1 MRALSKL
8 ATIFKIVLIVVPFA
22 FALPAFAQG
31 GGASPIAVEGPWARA
46 TPAGARTGAVYMTL
60 ANKTNASDR
69 LTAASS
75 DVAAK
80 VQIHEMSVVN
90 GIMKMRQLTDGLGIP
105 AGGSVT
111 LKPGGYHVML
121 IGLKKPLIVGETFPL
136 TLTFQKAGNIS
147 VTVQVKAMGA
157 MQDNKSGGMGKMEMK

>member
-1 MRALSKL
+1 MRALSMLTIVAAL
-8 ATIFKIVLIVVPFA
+8 AMAPA
-22 FALPAFAQG
+22 AAFAQ
-31 GGASPIAVEGPWARA
+31 ASSTIKVENPWSRA
-46 TPAGARTGAVYMTL
+46 TPAGAQAGAVYMTL
-60 ANKTNASDR
+60 DNKANAADR

-90 GIMKMRQLTDGLGIP
+90 GVMRMRELPGGLPIP

-121 IGLKKPLIVGETFPL
+121 IGLKKPLTVGENIPV
-136 TLTFQKAGNIS
+136 TLTFQNAGKVSI
-147 VTVQVKAMGA
+147 TVPVQAMGA
-157 MQDNKSGGMGKMEMK
+157 KAPGGTGNMNMPGGMGKMDMK

>member
-1 MRALSKL
+1 MRAWSKL
-8 ATIFKIVLIVVPFA
+8 TSNFKLVLIVLPLA

-31 GGASPIAVEGPWARA
+31 GDASPIAVEAPWARA

-60 ANKTNASDR
+60 ANKTSASDR
-69 LTAASS
+69 LTGASS
-75 DVAAK
+75 DVAAE
-80 VQIHEMSVVN
+80 VQIHDMSVVN
-90 GIMKMRQLTDGLGIP
+90 GIMKMRQLTDGLAIP

-121 IGLKKPLIVGETFPL
+121 IGLKKPLTVGETFPL

-147 VTVQVKAMGA
+147 ATVQVKAMGA
-157 MQDNKSGGMGKMEMK
+157 MQDNESGGMGKMEMK